1 MNVDFTVFKEG
12 QPLKTISVGLPVV
25 IGRGTDSSLTIKHPL
40 LSRRHCEV
48 YEEGG
53 QVLVRDLASLNG
65 TFVNDIR
72 VETALPLV
80 SGAQLKLGSVEMQVV
95 FEGGTSA
102 EASEADFEMGA
113 VAAAQTEPMPIVGE
127 GPPAEVEEDSFDLAD
142 FEVNETSPGEESAGD
157 DAGFDLADFE
167 VTDAAAEQVPEV
179 DNAIAETGSLDL
191 GDFEVSTPEATPADD
206 MLDLG
211 DFEVAVPAAGEDAPE
226 AQVEL
231 PSLMDLAG
239 GLEEEVAEV
248 AEVAPADAAPEAEPP
263 ATDDPWAPPTKP
275 KINPDDDDLDAFLAD
290 LS

>member
-48 YEEGG
+48 YEEAG

-65 TFVNDIR
+65 TFVNDVR

-80 SGAQLKLGSVEMQVV
+80 SGAQLKLGAVEMQVV

-102 EASEADFEMGA
+102 DVSEADFEMGA
-113 VAAAQTEPMPIVGE
+113 VAAAQTEPMPIAAGAT
-127 GPPAEVEEDSFDLAD
+127 PAEIEEGSFDLAD
-142 FEVNETSPGEESAGD
+142 FEVNETPPSEESTGE

-167 VTDAAAEQVPEV
+167 VADEAVEQAPEV
-179 DNAIAETGSLDL
+179 GDAVAEAESLDL

-211 DFEVAVPAAGEDAPE
+211 DFEVAAPVVSEDAPE

-239 GLEEEVAEV
+239 GLEEDVEEVPAAELASA
-248 AEVAPADAAPEAEPP
+248 AEEPAD
-263 ATDDPWAPPTKP
+263 DDPWAPPTKP
-275 KINPDDDDLDAFLAD
+275 KVNPDDDDLDAFLAD

>member
-48 YEEGG
+48 YEEGD
-53 QVLVRDLASLNG
+53 QVLIRDLASLNG

-167 VTDAAAEQVPEV
+167 VADEAVEQAPEV
-179 DNAIAETGSLDL
+179 GDAVAEAESLDL
-191 GDFEVSTPEATPADD
+191 GDFEVNTPEATPADD

-211 DFEVAVPAAGEDAPE
+211 DFEVAAPAVNENAPE

-239 GLEEEVAEV
+239 GLEEDVEEVPAAESASVAE
-248 AEVAPADAAPEAEPP
+248 EPAD
-263 ATDDPWAPPTKP
+263 DDPWAPPTKP
-275 KINPDDDDLDAFLAD
+275 NVNPDDDDLDAFLAD

>member
-142 FEVNETSPGEESAGD
+142 FEV
-157 DAGFDLADFE
+157 
-167 VTDAAAEQVPEV
+167 TDAAAEQVPEV
-179 DNAIAETGSLDL
+179 DDAIAETGSLDL

-211 DFEVAVPAAGEDAPE
+211 DFEVAVPAAGEDTPE

-239 GLEEEVAEV
+239 GLEEEV

>member
-1 MNVDFTVFKEG
+1 M
-12 QPLKTISVGLPVV
+12 KTISVGLPVV

-80 SGAQLKLGSVEMQVV
+80 SGAQLKLGSVEMKVV

-179 DNAIAETGSLDL
+179 DDAIAETGSLDL

-239 GLEEEVAEV
+239 GLEEEVAEIP
-248 AEVAPADAAPEAEPP
+248 PADAAPEAEPP

>member
-48 YEEGG
+48 YEEGD
-53 QVLVRDLASLNG
+53 QVLIRDLASLNG

-179 DNAIAETGSLDL
+179 DDALAETGSLDL

-239 GLEEEVAEV
+239 GLEEEVSEV
-248 AEVAPADAAPEAEPP
+248 AEVPPAEAAPEAEQP

-275 KINPDDDDLDAFLAD
+275 KVNADDDDLDAFLAD

>member
-1 MNVDFTVFKEG
+1 
-12 QPLKTISVGLPVV
+12 
-25 IGRGTDSSLTIKHPL
+25 
-40 LSRRHCEV
+40 
-48 YEEGG
+48 
-53 QVLVRDLASLNG
+53 
-65 TFVNDIR
+65 
-72 VETALPLV
+72 
-80 SGAQLKLGSVEMQVV
+80 
-95 FEGGTSA
+95 
-102 EASEADFEMGA
+102 MGA

-142 FEVNETSPGEESAGD
+142 FEV
-157 DAGFDLADFE
+157 
-167 VTDAAAEQVPEV
+167 TDAAAEQVSEV
-179 DNAIAETGSLDL
+179 DDAIAETGSLDL

-211 DFEVAVPAAGEDAPE
+211 DFEVAVPAAGEDTPE

-239 GLEEEVAEV
+239 GLEEEV

>member
-1 MNVDFTVFKEG
+1 M
-12 QPLKTISVGLPVV
+12 KTISVGLPVV

-80 SGAQLKLGSVEMQVV
+80 SGAQLKLGSVEMKVV

-179 DNAIAETGSLDL
+179 DDAIAETGSLDL
-191 GDFEVSTPEATPADD
+191 GDFAVSTPEATPADD

-239 GLEEEVAEV
+239 GLEEEVAEIP
-248 AEVAPADAAPEAEPP
+248 PADAAPEAEPP

>member
-1 MNVDFTVFKEG
+1 M
-12 QPLKTISVGLPVV
+12 KTISVGLPVV

-167 VTDAAAEQVPEV
+167 VTDSAAEQVPEV
-179 DNAIAETGSLDL
+179 DDAIAETGSLDL
-191 GDFEVSTPEATPADD
+191 GDFAVSTPEATPADD

-248 AEVAPADAAPEAEPP
+248 APADAAPEAEPP

>member
-1 MNVDFTVFKEG
+1 M
-12 QPLKTISVGLPVV
+12 KTISVGLPVV

-127 GPPAEVEEDSFDLAD
+127 GPPAEAEEDSFDLAD

-167 VTDAAAEQVPEV
+167 VTDSAAEQVPEV
-179 DNAIAETGSLDL
+179 DDAMAETGSLDL
-191 GDFEVSTPEATPADD
+191 GDFAVSTPEATPADD

-239 GLEEEVAEV
+239 GLEEEVEEV
-248 AEVAPADAAPEAEPP
+248 EEVAPADAAPEAEQP
-263 ATDDPWAPPTKP
+263 ATEDPWAPPTKP